1 MVLDGAK
8 GEKEKF
14 DENRPDTRDYEV
26 FDLNQD
32 VGEGVEWTGQP
43 YLTNILP
50 GGEYQPSGLL
60 YISNHENKE
69 KLRARVKIRTEY
81 SDKETIFREGS
92 VGFDL
97 IRSFK
102 ELAGENVTGINKY
115 TITYKELQEYI
126 NSLNNITVLTIAHTS
141 RDNQGNTIYWKTLEV
156 TRVEE

>member
-1 MVLDGAK
+1 
-8 GEKEKF
+8 
-14 DENRPDTRDYEV
+14 
-26 FDLNQD
+26 
-32 VGEGVEWTGQP
+32 
-43 YLTNILP
+43 
-50 GGEYQPSGLL
+50 
-60 YISNHENKE
+60 
-69 KLRARVKIRTEY
+69 
-81 SDKETIFREGS
+81 
-92 VGFDL
+92 L

>member
-8 GEKEKF
+8 GEKERF
-14 DENRPDTRDYEV
+14 DENRPDTREYEV

-32 VGEGVEWTGQP
+32 VGEDVEWTGQP

-69 KLRARVKIRTEY
+69 KLRARVKVKTEY
-81 SDKETIFREGS
+81 PDEESIFRVGS

-97 IRSFK
+97 IRSLK
-102 ELAGENVTGINKY
+102 KLGGEKTEGINKY

-126 NSLNNITVLTIAHTS
+126 NSLNSITVLTVPHTS
-141 RDNQGNTIYWKTLEV
+141 KDNHGNTIYWKTLEV
-156 TRVEE
+156 TRIEE